1 MGPKLAARLASIG
14 LLLVRDLLK
23 HYPRDHVDYATRRRI
38 EALEPGETATIVAT
52 IPVQWL
58 RQPSQSN
65 RPFLSC
71 STIPQAGSR

>member
-38 EALEPGETATIVAT
+38 EALEPVNRHHRGHD
-52 IPVQWL
+52 PPLQWL
-58 RQPSQSN
+58 CQPTQ
-65 RPFLSC
+65 
-71 STIPQAGSR
+71 PQPGDS